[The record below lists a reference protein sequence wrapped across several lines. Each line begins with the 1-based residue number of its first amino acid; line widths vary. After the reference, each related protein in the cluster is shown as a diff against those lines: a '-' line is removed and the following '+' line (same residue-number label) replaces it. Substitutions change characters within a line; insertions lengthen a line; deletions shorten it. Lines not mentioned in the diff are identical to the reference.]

1 MEEQKQRVS
10 REPESLAPIQ
20 LERASVED
28 EVAQMKTG
36 QALRLTLTLLIGVA
50 GAFGIVKWMG
60 TIDHSQAY
68 AHAADRLEEI
78 DGQQGDAYLRCALP
92 NLQNSQLSSST
103 ALHSAIEVVS
113 ERFDKRY
120 AQQLSGCAYLLDA
133 LGSALDTVQAP
144 PDMTRRLERLRSSAR
159 NFAQAWEHYRAYLK
173 DPTQRYDYV
182 QAAPL
187 IEKISV
193 AWQDY
198 QTQRTQTTSAL
209 RARE

>member
-20 LERASVED
+20 LERVSVED

-36 QALRLTLTLLIGVA
+36 KGLRLTLTLLIGVA
-50 GAFGIVKWMG
+50 GVFGIMRWMG

-78 DGQQGDAYLRCALP
+78 DAQQGEAYLRCALP
-92 NLQNSQLSSST
+92 NLQNSQISSST

-113 ERFDKRY
+113 ERYDKRY
-120 AQQLSGCAYLLDA
+120 AQQLAGCAYLLNA
-133 LGSALDTVQAP
+133 LESALSTVQAP
-144 PDMTRRLERLRSSAR
+144 PDMTRRVEGLRLSAQ

-173 DPTQRYDYV
+173 DPAQRYDYV
-182 QAAPL
+182 QATPL

-193 AWQDY
+193 AWQGY
-198 QTQRTQTTSAL
+198 QTQRAEATAAL

>member
-1 MEEQKQRVS
+1 MEEQKPRVS

-20 LERASVED
+20 LERVSVED

-36 QALRLTLTLLIGVA
+36 KALRLTLTLLIGVA
-50 GAFGIVKWMG
+50 GVFGAVRWMG

-78 DGQQGDAYLRCALP
+78 DAQQGDAYLRCALP
-92 NLQNSQLSSST
+92 NLQNSQLSSAT
-103 ALHSAIEVVS
+103 ALHSAIEIVS

-120 AQQLSGCAYLLDA
+120 AQQLAGCAYLLDA
-133 LGSALDTVQAP
+133 LESAIGTVQAP
-144 PDMTRRLERLRSSAR
+144 PDMTRRLEALRVSAQ

-173 DPTQRYDYV
+173 DPTQRYDFV
-182 QAAPL
+182 QATPL

-193 AWQDY
+193 AWQGY
-198 QTQRTQTTSAL
+198 QTQRTQTTAAL